1 LPKGGQGFSLRM
13 KTLKPL
19 VPLAR
24 SPDGGSLWQTLQQF
38 PRPVWIL
45 FAGTFVNKFGT
56 FVVPFLALHLTRLG
70 YSPAQ
75 AGLALGAYGAGHFVA
90 SLLGGHLADSL
101 GRRQTIVLSTFSG
114 AGAMMLL
121 SQAASLPL
129 LMGLAFLTGMTAE
142 FYKPASSALLA
153 DLVRPEHRVTAY
165 AGYRFA
171 INAGWS
177 MGPAV
182 AGLLARYSYFWLF
195 VGDAATAMVFGLV
208 AWLFLPR
215 ERTRERREGGLVAN
229 AFHGVTEAARVAVK
243 DRRFVRL
250 VLATL
255 AVGMVFL
262 QMPTTL
268 GLEIKAAGHP
278 DSTYGLVLALN
289 GLIVVLF
296 EIPLSTYIRRL
307 PPRPII
313 AAGFALIGC
322 GAGLNAWAARPW
334 EYALGM
340 VVLTFGEVLSMSMSL
355 AYAASLAPEAMRG
368 RYLGLYGLTWA
379 TAVACGPA
387 LGMWIFSYQPAVLWL
402 GCGLTG
408 LLAAGII
415 GGFMTTRQSREPSVD
430 LASGASLPPQ
440 TPVEPEIP

>member
-1 LPKGGQGFSLRM
+1 M
-13 KTLKPL
+13 KTLKQ
-19 VPLAR
+19 LAQLAPP
-24 SPDGGSLWQTLQQF
+24 PDGGSLCHTLKQF
-38 PRPVWIL
+38 PQPVWIL
-45 FAGTFVNKFGT
+45 FAGTFINKFGT

-75 AGLALGAYGAGHFVA
+75 AGLALGTYGAGHFLA
-90 SLLGGHLADSL
+90 SLLGGHLADSI
-101 GRRQTIVLSTFSG
+101 GRRKTIVLSTFSG
-114 AGAMMLL
+114 AVAMMLL
-121 SQAASLPL
+121 SQAVSLPL
-129 LMGLAFLTGMTAE
+129 LMALAFLTGMTAE

-171 INAGWS
+171 INAGWA

-182 AGLLARYSYFWLF
+182 AGLLAKYSYFWLF
-195 VGDAATAMVFGLV
+195 AGDAATAVVFGLV
-208 AWLFLPR
+208 AWLFLPH
-215 ERTRERREGGLVAN
+215 ERTPERREGWLVVN
-229 AFHGVTEAARVAVK
+229 AFHSVSEAGRVAFK
-243 DRRFVRL
+243 DHRFVRL

-255 AVGMVFL
+255 AVGVVFL

-268 GLEIKAAGHP
+268 GLEIKAAGYRP
-278 DSTYGLVLALN
+278 STYGLILALN
-289 GLIVVLF
+289 GIIVVLF

-313 AAGFALIGC
+313 AVGFALIGC
-322 GAGLNAWAARPW
+322 GAGLNAWADEPV

-340 VVLTFGEVLSMSMSL
+340 VVLTFGEVLSMSMSM

-368 RYLGLYGLTWA
+368 RYMGLYGLTWA

-387 LGMWIFSYQPAVLWL
+387 LGMWIFSHQPTVLWV

-408 LLAAGII
+408 LVAAGIV
-415 GGFMTTRQSREPSVD
+415 GGPILTRRSREPQIDPGSA
-430 LASGASLPPQ
+430 ASIPPQ
-440 TPVEPEIP
+440 VPVEPEIP